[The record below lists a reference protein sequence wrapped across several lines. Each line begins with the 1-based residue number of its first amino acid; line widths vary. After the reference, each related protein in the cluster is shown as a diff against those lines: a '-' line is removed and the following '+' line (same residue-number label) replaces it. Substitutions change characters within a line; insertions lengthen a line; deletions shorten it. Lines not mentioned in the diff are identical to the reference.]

1 MVRSTMRM
9 FMNELYDWSYK
20 AKIYSSSLFA
30 GFTLHVHCLVKGFA
44 NDRGGYLAGRPG
56 VKWRRGP
63 GNCLYWNSGCDRRGR
78 RSDARRVGKCVNCY
92 TASNLI
98 GNVS

>member
-30 GFTLHVHCLVKGFA
+30 GSTLHIHCLVKGFA

-63 GNCLYWNSGCDRRGR
+63 GNCSYWNLGRDRGAWVRIDFDYGTRNGR
-78 RSDARRVGKCVNCY
+78 LVGGPLCFRF
-92 TASNLI
+92 
-98 GNVS
+98 